1 MMHNAGK
8 MLKRVLLFEIFTE
21 EVIRKMSQMS
31 QISSNW
37 LGSVQIAFDSGRV
50 SG

>member
-1 MMHNAGK
+1 MNAGK
-8 MLKRVLLFEIFTE
+8 MLKHVRLFVIVTE

-31 QISSNW
+31 QISTNW
-37 LGSVQIAFDSGRV
+37 LGSVQIAFDLGRV